1 MSDLGS
7 QTNAV
12 RLLNMSSAPRDVEKL
27 LARLE
32 AAVQR
37 LEAKHSFLPLALT
50 IKAAA
55 QQLSVSER
63 TMRTLVASG
72 EVPSVLVGGRRM
84 VPSAEL
90 LKLAQPAELVMARR
104 KRTTNKPAG
113 MDLDAELER
122 AERIRARVRAR

>member
-1 MSDLGS
+1 MSDPGS

-12 RLLNMSSAPRDVEKL
+12 RLLNMSSAPHEVEKL

-37 LEAKHSFLPLALT
+37 LETKHSMLPLALT

-55 QQLSVSER
+55 AQLSVSER
-63 TMRTLVASG
+63 TMRALVASG

-90 LKLAQPAELVMARR
+90 VKLAQPTLQGTPNQQREQR
-104 KRTTNKPAG
+104 
-113 MDLDAELER
+113 
-122 AERIRARVRAR
+122 RARISVDGELRALTSLRRR